1 MKRKPTNSSL
11 QAWAER
17 CIRNDWAVREARARM
32 HAASGDLIRLEK
44 VHETLMAELTGL
56 VGQRHPEAY
65 AACWP
70 DFGKLTHR
78 SRSRMRHEKLVK
90 DIRTLGEGRA

>member
-1 MKRKPTNSSL
+1 MKKKPTNATL

-17 CIRNDWAVREARARM
+17 CISNDWAVREARARM

-44 VHETLMAELTGL
+44 IHEALMAELIGL

-65 AACWP
+65 AALLAGFREADASKP
-70 DFGKLTHR
+70 V
-78 SRSRMRHEKLVK
+78 EN
-90 DIRTLGEGRA
+90 